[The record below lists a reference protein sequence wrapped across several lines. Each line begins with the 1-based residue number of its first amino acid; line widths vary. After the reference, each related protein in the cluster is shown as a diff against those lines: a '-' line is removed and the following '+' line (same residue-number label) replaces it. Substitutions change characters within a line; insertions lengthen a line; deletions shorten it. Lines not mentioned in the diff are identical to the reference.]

1 MVSRHLPK
9 SLWTRNLDRKARYAF
24 SVSMT
29 RTWELTPAP
38 PRGRASLLLT
48 LLSAALV
55 SGAAAQPDPSLRSPA
70 SRTRPGRDSA
80 TVIPRAAFGVGGLSR
95 ALLGNTY
102 RPLWIRPVR
111 IRIVDLAAIEGGL
124 TAVKRSSA
132 DASRPF
138 QFQSANG
145 NSFGFRALV
154 KDATLDW
161 PEHLRTA
168 TARKLAQDQISGT
181 VPGAA
186 VAIEVIEHAAGLIHP
201 AVELVVLPDDPRL
214 GEWRTDYAGRPGI
227 LEQRLHGSDENPEEV
242 PGARELLDSKDL
254 FERLRTDGASRV
266 DARAYLTARLV
277 DFLIGDWD
285 RHEGQWTWARFD
297 DAIGHRWVPI
307 PTDRDWA
314 FTRLDGV
321 LWSLARFAEPKF
333 VKFDTRFAGLGGLTK
348 RAMALDR
355 RLLVSL
361 ERPAWDSV
369 AKRLV
374 GRLND
379 NIITRAM
386 AALPKEYDRRLVGW
400 LTEALKRRRD
410 ALPAMAD
417 AFYRELAAVVEIW
430 ATEGADRVELAEASD
445 SGLTVTVERSAG
457 QGRWRR
463 RFRPAETQEIRVYTL
478 GGADQVTGANG
489 REAIRIRIVDEGGG
503 PLSIANSVMASVY
516 DSSRKFNPP
525 GKPHSPEAMLRDWG
539 RTLGIA
545 PWVDYWANSG
555 LVLGGG
561 PLLTRYGFRRAP
573 FASQVAVRAA
583 YTTGFSGINL
593 DFKGDF
599 RFESREQR
607 LLLTAKALGADAV
620 RYFGLG
626 NETTPAEPIPFYV
639 VRRQSYSFEPKLSLG
654 MRGKTALVLGALVRS
669 SHTDERRPTLA
680 LAEQPYGFG
689 DFTELGASAGWE
701 LDLRDDPGYPNLG
714 LRVQVN
720 GELFPAIG
728 DVASA
733 FAVVEGDLAAF
744 ATAGFLPGKPTLA
757 LRGGGSKAL
766 GDAPFFE
773 APSIGARHSVRGFL
787 PGRFIGDA
795 ALYGSGE
802 LRLNLGASPIIP
814 GEWGVFGL
822 GDIGRVYLD
831 GESSSTWHH
840 DWGAGVWL
848 AIVERKNTVAFTYAR
863 SREGGRIY
871 ATLGFH
877 F

>member
-1 MVSRHLPK
+1 MTR
-9 SLWTRNLDRKARYAF
+9 TRNLAA
-24 SVSMT
+24 
-29 RTWELTPAP
+29 AP
-38 PRGRASLLLT
+38 PRGGTSLLLA
-48 LLSAALV
+48 LLSATFV
-55 SGAAAQPDPSLRSPA
+55 SGAGAQPDTSARPSA
-70 SRTRPGRDSA
+70 SRNKPGRDSV
-80 TVIPRAAFGVGGLSR
+80 TVIPQAAFAVSRFSR

-111 IRIVDLAAIEGGL
+111 IRIADLAAIDGGL

-186 VAIEVIEHAAGLIHP
+186 VVIEVIEHAAGLIHP
-201 AVELVVLPDDPRL
+201 EVELVVLPDDPRL
-214 GEWRTDYAGRPGI
+214 GEWRASYAGRPGI

-254 FERLRTDGASRV
+254 FERLRTDGASRI
-266 DARAYLTARLV
+266 DARRYLTARLV

-314 FTRLDGV
+314 FTRLDGIF
-321 LWSLARFAEPKF
+321 WSLARFAEPKF
-333 VKFDTRFAGLGGLTK
+333 VKFDARFAGLGGLTK

-379 NIITRAM
+379 NVITRAM
-386 AALPKEYDRRLVGW
+386 AALPVGYDRELIGW
-400 LTEALKRRRD
+400 LTEALKQRRD
-410 ALPAMAD
+410 ALPTISD

-430 ATEGADRVELAEASD
+430 ATEGADRIELAEARD
-445 SGLTVTVERSAG
+445 SSLTVTVERMAG

-463 RFRPAETQEIRVYTL
+463 RFLPSETQEIRVYTL
-478 GGADQVTGANG
+478 GGTDRITGSNE

-503 PLSIANSVMASVY
+503 PLSIAKSVIASVY

-539 RTLGIA
+539 KTLGIA
-545 PWVDYWANSG
+545 PWVDYWANTG

-573 FASQVAVRAA
+573 FASQLSLRTA
-583 YTTGFSGINL
+583 YTTGFTGLNL

-599 RFESREQR
+599 RFASREQR

-626 NETTPAEPIPFYV
+626 NETTPVEPTPFYV
-639 VRRQSYSFEPKLSLG
+639 VRRNSYSFEPKLSLG

-689 DFTELGASAGWE
+689 DFTELGAAAGWE
-701 LDLRDDPGYPNLG
+701 LDLRDDAGYPNLG
-714 LRVQVN
+714 LRVRVN
-720 GELFPAIG
+720 GEFFPAIG
-728 DVASA
+728 DVASS
-733 FAVVEGDLAAF
+733 FGVFEGDLAAF
-744 ATAGFLPGKPTLA
+744 ATASFLPGKPTLA
-757 LRGGGSKAL
+757 LHGGGAKAW
-766 GDAPFFE
+766 GHAPFFE
-773 APSIGARHSVRGFL
+773 APAIGGRHSVRGFL

-802 LRLNLGASPIIP
+802 LRLNLGASPVIP
-814 GEWGVFGL
+814 GEWGLFGL
-822 GDIGRVYLD
+822 GDVGRVYLD

-840 DWGAGVWL
+840 AWGGGLWL

-863 SREGGRIY
+863 SLEGGRIY

>member
-1 MVSRHLPK
+1 
-9 SLWTRNLDRKARYAF
+9 
-24 SVSMT
+24 MT
-29 RTWELTPAP
+29 RTRDLAPAP
-38 PRGRASLLLT
+38 PRGSASVLLA
-48 LLSAALV
+48 LLSAGFV
-55 SGAAAQPDPSLRSPA
+55 SAATAQPDASLGSPA
-70 SRTRPGRDSA
+70 SRKPGRDSV
-80 TVIPRAAFGVGGLSR
+80 TVIPHAAFAVTGLSR
-95 ALLGNTY
+95 TLLGNTY
-102 RPLWIRPVR
+102 RPLWIKPIW
-111 IRIVDLAAIEGGL
+111 IRIADLAAVQGGL

-132 DASRPF
+132 DLSRPF
-138 QFQSANG
+138 QFHAADGST
-145 NSFGFRALV
+145 FGFRALV

-181 VPGAA
+181 VPGG
-186 VAIEVIEHAAGLIHP
+186 VLAIEVIEHAAGLIHP
-201 AVELVVLPDDPRL
+201 EVELVVLPDDPRL
-214 GEWRTDYAGRPGI
+214 GEWRASYAGRPGI

-266 DARAYLTARLV
+266 DARRYLTARLV

-314 FTRLDGV
+314 FTRLDGI

-333 VKFDTRFAGLGGLTK
+333 VKFDARFAGLGGLTK

-369 AKRLV
+369 ARRLV

-379 NIITRAM
+379 NVITRAM
-386 AALPKEYDRRLVGW
+386 AALPAEYDRELIGW
-400 LTEALKRRRD
+400 LTQALKQRRD
-410 ALPAMAD
+410 ALPTIAD

-430 ATEGADRVELAEASD
+430 ATEGADRIELAEARD
-445 SGLTVTVERSAG
+445 SSLTVTVESMAG

-463 RFRPAETQEIRVYTL
+463 RFRPSETQEIRVYTL
-478 GGADQVTGANG
+478 GGADRIIGSNE
-489 REAIRIRIVDEGGG
+489 REAIRIRIVDDGGG
-503 PLSIANSVMASVY
+503 PLSVEKAIAASVY
-516 DSSRKFNPP
+516 DSAHKFNWP
-525 GKPHSPEAMLRDWG
+525 GKPHDPEKMLRDWG
-539 RTLGIA
+539 NTLGIA
-545 PWVDYWANSG
+545 PWVDYWANTG

-573 FASQVAVRAA
+573 FASQFAVRAA

-607 LLLTAKALGADAV
+607 LLLKAKALGADAV

-626 NETTPAEPIPFYV
+626 NETTPVEPIPFYV
-639 VRRQSYSFEPKLSLG
+639 VRRNSYSFEPQLSLG

-689 DFTELGASAGWE
+689 DFTELGVGAGWE

-714 LRVQVN
+714 LRVRVN
-720 GELFPAIG
+720 GELFPAVG
-728 DVASA
+728 DVASS
-733 FAVVEGDLAAF
+733 FAVLDGDLAAF

-757 LRGGGSKAL
+757 LHGGGSKAW
-766 GDAPFFE
+766 GDPPFFE
-773 APSIGARHSVRGFL
+773 APSIGGRQSLRGFL

-802 LRLNLGASPIIP
+802 LRLNLGAAPVIP
-814 GEWGVFGL
+814 GEWGLFGL
-822 GDIGRVYLD
+822 GDVGRVYLD

-840 DWGAGVWL
+840 AWGAGLWL